1 MGQQLVRAMGEYF
14 PAEIVAG
21 VTLEIPVTLTA
32 YPASDWTLTVALRGP
47 HAHPLDL
54 TAVAD
59 GDTHVIRATAA
70 ETSDYHVDPYYYS
83 MRVTDGTDVI
93 EVDSGQT
100 RILPDLASLTGAY
113 DGRSHVQRV
122 LDAIEAV
129 IEGRAT
135 IDQQSYSIGNRTLAR
150 TPIGDLLSLRT
161 KYRDELRREQ
171 AAAKGQSLLGRRV
184 LTRF

>member
-32 YPASDWTLTVALRGP
+32 YPASAWTLTVALRGMHS
-47 HAHPLDL
+47 HAIDL
-54 TAVAD
+54 TATAD
-59 GDTHVIRATAA
+59 GDTYVIGATAA
-70 ETSDYHVDPYYYS
+70 ETAEYHTGLYWYT

-93 EVDSGQT
+93 EVDSGEST
-100 RILPDLASLTGAY
+100 VTADLATVTGSY